1 MASVVERIR
10 SKVRKAVGEAAV
22 NRAHKRVDDA
32 RVDPRIQF
40 PCYKSFDDL
49 IDVERLQAL
58 DDYVTERV
66 RRHAKNLT
74 DEKFH
79 TGEMTISKEAPKVPG
94 SRIIYLS
101 KSQRE
106 YNYLDLNKAE
116 LWGPTEESAE
126 FASLMEFIKTLP
138 FKSAARMMIMYDDS
152 GSAVTA
158 HRDHTQLETS
168 HEFLW
173 FRTNKGKPFYM
184 LNNKTGQKKYVE
196 SHAAWFDTCNQ
207 FHGADAKEG
216 LSVSMRVDGVF
227 SDELRARIPVP
238 EYNAASTA
246 SLWACVG
253 DNKR

>member
-10 SKVRKAVGEAAV
+10 SKVRTVVKEAAI
-22 NRAHKRVDDA
+22 RQAHKRVDEA
-32 RVDPRIQF
+32 RVDPRIAF

-49 IDVERLQAL
+49 IDVERLKAL
-58 DDYVTERV
+58 DGYVTERV
-66 RRHAKNLT
+66 RRHAQGLT

-79 TGEMTISKEAPKVPG
+79 TGEMTITMDAAKVPG

-101 KSQRE
+101 KSLRAF
-106 YNYLDLNKAE
+106 NYLDLNKAE
-116 LWGPTEESAE
+116 MWGPTEESAE
-126 FASLMEFIKTLP
+126 FAELMDFIKTLP
-138 FKSAARMMIMYDDS
+138 FKSTARMMIMYDDS
-152 GSAVTA
+152 GAPVTA
-158 HRDHTQLETS
+158 HRDHTLLETC

-196 SHAAWFDTCNQ
+196 SYAAWFDTCNQ
-207 FHGADAKEG
+207 FHGADAMQG
-216 LSVSMRVDGVF
+216 LSVSIRVDGTF

-238 EYNAASTA
+238 QYNAASTA

-253 DNKR
+253 DNTR